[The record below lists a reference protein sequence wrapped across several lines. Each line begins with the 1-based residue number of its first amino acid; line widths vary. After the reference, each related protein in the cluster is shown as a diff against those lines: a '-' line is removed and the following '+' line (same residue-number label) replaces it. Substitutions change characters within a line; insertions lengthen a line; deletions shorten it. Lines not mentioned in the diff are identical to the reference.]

1 MIKTGP
7 TPEISSKLMR
17 SKKFFPFK
25 SSPSA
30 AIAAA
35 ECKEAA
41 TPYVIGA
48 AIAGF
53 LLAWYLKS

>member
-1 MIKTGP
+1 MIRKANEKCP
-7 TPEISSKLMR
+7 WYIPDSICDRVE
-17 SKKFFPFK
+17 
-25 SSPSA
+25 
-30 AIAAA
+30 A

-53 LLAWYLKS
+53 LLAWYLKNLTTERIPFV

>member
-1 MIKTGP
+1 MIRKANEKCP
-7 TPEISSKLMR
+7 WYIPDSICDRVE
-17 SKKFFPFK
+17 
-25 SSPSA
+25 
-30 AIAAA
+30 A

-53 LLAWYLKS
+53 LLAWYLKG